1 MPKTG
6 RPRTP
11 REVKARRGTLRPDR
25 DGGGTLIVLPAV
37 EKVPEHPDNKTGLDF
52 LQKALDDGA
61 STWVGLTDLP
71 TLELARQ
78 LWEDRERARRIWLSE
93 LIPDENGLRADG
105 KAIALHDEKLFNAY
119 AKLTERLIQCLAALG
134 LDPTARA
141 RLGIAEVK
149 RQTVLDRLQDK
160 RGARKAGRHAG

>member
-11 REVKARRGTLRPDR
+11 REVKVRRGTLRKDR
-25 DGGGTLIVLPAV
+25 DGGAALIVLPAV
-37 EKVPEHPDNKTGLDF
+37 ARAEAPPADKSGLDF
-52 LQKALDDGA
+52 IQDVLDAGA
-61 STWVGLTDLP
+61 TAWIGATDLA

-119 AKLTERLIQCLAALG
+119 AKLTERLIQCLSALG
-134 LDPTARA
+134 LDPTART
-141 RLGIAEVK
+141 RLGVAEVK
-149 RQTVLDRLQDK
+149 RQTVLDQLQSK
-160 RGARKAGRHAG
+160 RATRKAGRHAG